1 MVKTAIFASGN
12 GSNFEHIIL
21 DIQNKV
27 VNNFNVAL
35 LIVDKENCYA
45 LKRAEKLG
53 VKSIFI
59 DPKSFDNK
67 NEYETKIINI
77 LKEHN
82 VEFLIL
88 AGFMRILGG
97 LLLSEYRNKIINIHP
112 SYLPSFKGSN
122 AIKNA
127 FDSKIDKTGV
137 TIHYVNEELDSGK
150 IIYQEY
156 LTIDKSCTLE
166 DLEEKVHKL
175 EHRIF
180 SRTLDK
186 LFKQ

>member
-1 MVKTAIFASGN
+1 
-12 GSNFEHIIL
+12 
-21 DIQNKV
+21 
-27 VNNFNVAL
+27 
-35 LIVDKENCYA
+35 
-45 LKRAEKLG
+45 
-53 VKSIFI
+53 
-59 DPKSFDNK
+59 
-67 NEYETKIINI
+67 
-77 LKEHN
+77 
-82 VEFLIL
+82 
-88 AGFMRILGG
+88 MRILGG

-175 EHRIF
+175 EYRIF